1 MKKWGFKRI
10 EHSGAPRKYSAFGNL
25 ILIAKNKLILII
37 IIYIFQVSDDLDVKM
52 VDLTGGS
59 LAKTF
64 IKEGNLKH
72 VVFKLREIVFW
83 NLQNCLTPLVQ
94 KRKIFEE
101 KNLKNRDEWA
111 HVNLRAMK
119 PAGSTYY
126 QFSVIITWKVFII
139 TEVSNEEASLPDQ
152 Q

>member
-72 VVFKLREIVFW
+72 VMFKLREIVFW
-83 NLQNCLTPLVQ
+83 NLQDCLTPLVQ

-101 KNLKNRDEWA
+101 KNFKKR
-111 HVNLRAMK
+111 
-119 PAGSTYY
+119 
-126 QFSVIITWKVFII
+126 
-139 TEVSNEEASLPDQ
+139 NE
-152 Q
+152 

>member
-101 KNLKNRDEWA
+101 KNSKKR
-111 HVNLRAMK
+111 
-119 PAGSTYY
+119 
-126 QFSVIITWKVFII
+126 
-139 TEVSNEEASLPDQ
+139 NE
-152 Q
+152 